1 VVFVI
6 VIFTLK
12 KILALVVLLDLGQ
25 SHETKDY
32 WNNDDI
38 SWNLL
43 LEAKIPGT

>member
-12 KILALVVLLDLGQ
+12 KIHALVVLDLGQ

-32 WNNDDI
+32 WNNDV

-43 LEAKIPGT
+43 LEAKITGT

>member
-1 VVFVI
+1 MVFVI

-12 KILALVVLLDLGQ
+12 KIIALAVQLDLGQ
-25 SHETKDY
+25 NHETKDY
-32 WNNDDI
+32 GNNDDV